1 MLFGHIKTDDE
12 AKDFLEFLVAS
23 KLKMDKKPSI
33 YFVRD
38 LTSAKPQAVVRVS
51 YFRPGSPSHYVVG
64 EIQFGSRA
72 SKVKFWHNIL
82 LVEYPTLSEPY
93 FDLLGKIL
101 YMARRDKADFYV
113 GGKKFLTHNDGIESI
128 LVEWD
133 LHNAGVHEDRHGI

>member
-12 AKDFLEFLVAS
+12 AKDFLEFLVAF

-38 LTSAKPQAVVRVS
+38 LTSAKPQAVVRIS
-51 YFRPGSPSHYVVG
+51 YFHPGSPSRHVVG
-64 EIQFGSRA
+64 EIQFGIRA

-82 LVEYPTLSEPY
+82 LVEYPTLSDPY
-93 FDLLGKIL
+93 LDLLGKML

-113 GGKKFLTHNDGIESI
+113 GGKKFLVHNDSIESI

-133 LHNAGVHEDRHGI
+133 LHNAGMHEDRHGT